1 MEFITIL
8 KKQKYFYNNILRY
21 NRNYDLII
29 LRKLFIF
36 FQSIYFLKY
45 AYYIFMLN
53 VKCIIKTLII

>member
-8 KKQKYFYNNILRY
+8 KKNYLYNNILRY

-36 FQSIYFLKY
+36 SQKIYFLKY
-45 AYYIFMLN
+45 AYHNFMLN
-53 VKCIIKTLII
+53 VKFII